1 MSATIT
7 ANKVATRPRPYS
19 RTFDERRER
28 VLAEAWQL
36 IAEREGDSFSI
47 AELSERSGVSAR
59 TIYNAFG
66 DRDGVVAKAV
76 AAHYRTLFPEPVN
89 EEIEPRRLEDALK
102 MIDEVVNEIAK
113 VPGWSRTG
121 AMMYFSPRT
130 STAITESL
138 RAMPLAILNAWLA
151 SDEADPDRLALLLR
165 EDLERSYANG
175 QWGLTSDWAA
185 GRIDEA
191 HLARAMKLALVVV
204 VLASGTTGAQA
215 KAATIAAQLH

>member
-1 MSATIT
+1 MTATAAAI
-7 ANKVATRPRPYS
+7 AIAPRRPYS

-66 DRDGVVAKAV
+66 DRDGVVAKSV
-76 AAHYRTLFPEPVN
+76 AAHYRALFPEPLN
-89 EEIEPRRLEDALK
+89 EDIEPRDLCAALA
-102 MIDEVVNEIAK
+102 MIDEVVAEISK

-121 AMMYFSPRT
+121 AMMYFAPRT
-130 STAITESL
+130 SATITDSL

-151 SDEADPDRLALLLR
+151 SPEADAGRLAVVR
-165 EDLERSYANG
+165 RDELERSYANG
-175 QWGLTSDWAA
+175 QWGLTNDWAA
-185 GRIDEA
+185 GRITEA
-191 HLARAMKLALVVV
+191 ELARNMKLGLIIV
-204 VLASGTTGAQA
+204 VLALGTPGAQVEA
-215 KAATIAAQLH
+215 SRIAATLR